1 MKAIYRGYE
10 IDVRR
15 ERSLG
20 AGILLYYTVI
30 RESDGF
36 ICDDGCE
43 DSATPVRE
51 MIKYLKEDID
61 DSFLVDDYW
70 NENEE

>member
-20 AGILLYYTVI
+20 AGILLYYTVV

-36 ICDDGCE
+36 ICVDGFE
-43 DSATPVRE
+43 GSDTPVRE
-51 MIKYLKEDID
+51 MIKYLKVDID